1 MTELVVTA
9 GEITAYRNAVRS
21 TLDAAVVEGA
31 SPVHAFVLAH
41 QSFDKALGEVTPDGE
56 QPAKVH
62 LGQEIRLHRPLR
74 ADERVTVDVA
84 VRGARREAN
93 GIRVALRSVIA
104 AADGS
109 PIAELVTAAML
120 VGASAPEPFG
130 DLPASATYRGD
141 SSRTTIV
148 TQRIPVELPVLYAHV
163 SGDHNPIHLDPDAA
177 RAAGFPGVIAHGISV
192 LALVCEEAVDRF
204 ADGDPAR
211 VRGVGVRFAKPVL
224 PDEPLEIA
232 FQPGESVV
240 CFSCKTPQGPA
251 LKSGWVSLDKEV

>member
-9 GEITAYRNAVRS
+9 GELAAYRKAVRS
-21 TLDAAVVEGA
+21 TLDNETVAGA

-56 QPAKVH
+56 EPAKVH

-74 ADERVTVDVA
+74 ADERVTVDVS
-84 VRGARREAN
+84 VVGARREPT
-93 GIRVALRSVIA
+93 GVRVALRSVIA
-104 AADGS
+104 AVDGS
-109 PIAELVTAAML
+109 PIAELATSALL

-130 DLPASATYRGD
+130 ELPPAATYRGD
-141 SSRTTIV
+141 SSRTTVV

-163 SGDHNPIHLDPDAA
+163 SGDDNPIHLDPDAA

-204 ADGDPAR
+204 AGGDPAR
-211 VRGVGVRFAKPVL
+211 VRGIGVRFAKPVL

-232 FQPGESVV
+232 FQPGDDAV
-240 CFSCKTPQGPA
+240 CFSCKTPRGPA
-251 LKSGWVSLDKEV
+251 LKNGWIGLDKEV